1 MAERKTKENNASVPK
16 FLNAIEDEQRRK
28 DCKELAAL
36 MEKITGVKPKMWGDS
51 IVGFG
56 RFHYTYKSGREG
68 DLCLTGFSPRK
79 RDLTV
84 YIMSG
89 FKQHEKLLKKLGK
102 FKNSVSCLYVKSL
115 DDIHR
120 PTLKTLITRSVKET
134 KKRDTG

>member
-1 MAERKTKENNASVPK
+1 MAELKTKENNASVPK
-16 FLNAIEDEQRRK
+16 FLNAIEDEQQRK

-36 MEKITGVKPKMWGDS
+36 MGKITGVKPKMWGDG

-56 RFHYTYKSGREG
+56 KFHYTYKSGRDG
-68 DLCLTGFSPRK
+68 DWFLTGFAPRK
-79 RDLTV
+79 RDFTL
-84 YIMSG
+84 YLMSG
-89 FKQHEKLLKKLGK
+89 FKQHEDLMKKLGK

-134 KKRDTG
+134 KKRDTA